1 MEALHFKRQMIHP
14 QTYCLLKGKQ
24 PQKYY
29 NSLQHRIEHANRI
42 LETVAK
48 YFNITKEQLL
58 KKDRR
63 KEIVIPRQIA
73 IYLIKI
79 RTKLDDGKIGEIIK
93 KDRTT
98 AIHSIN
104 LINDY
109 YSVGHPEK
117 ILQDIESLKGII

>member
-1 MEALHFKRQMIHP
+1 MITTKRNLIHP

-24 PQKYY
+24 SQSYY
-29 NSLQHRIEHANRI
+29 RSVEDKEKRAKEIIEEVAN
-42 LETVAK
+42 
-48 YFNITKEQLL
+48 YFKITKEQML

-63 KEIVIPRQIA
+63 KEIVVPRQIA
-73 IYLIKI
+73 IFLIKI
-79 RTKLDDGKIGEIIK
+79 RTKLDDGRIGQIIK

-98 AIHSIN
+98 AIHAIN

-117 ILQDIESLKGII
+117 VIQDIESLKQLI